1 MNNETESLRAW
12 ALRQENWPINGYL
25 SRKNNLNL
33 TKCKVQGKPE
43 GKRVQ
48 GRPRVKLIKHHIG
61 NSTNY
66 IKIKNCLHGWYTVK
80 PFYSIT
86 PPSIMSRYNITFSS
100 EHFFL
105 YYYYSLLKKPLY
117 NIIFKTSLHYNVTLS
132 TVP

>member
-1 MNNETESLRAW
+1 MGTEAGKLTYY
-12 ALRQENWPINGYL
+12 GYL

-66 IKIKNCLHGWYTVK
+66 IKIK
-80 PFYSIT
+80 
-86 PPSIMSRYNITFSS
+86 
-100 EHFFL
+100 
-105 YYYYSLLKKPLY
+105 KKVVAVD
-117 NIIFKTSLHYNVTLS
+117 IG
-132 TVP
+132 